1 MGCVAPQADEFIQS
15 QHEDKEYLP
24 ITGLAKFN
32 QEAIKLA
39 YGPDSAPLKE
49 GRVRTPSHPGAFSAT
64 RTPSGPGLSRQSAT
78 APQSAPLTHRT
89 IRCCRSR

>member
-1 MGCVAPQADEFIQS
+1 MTTGNPTSSLPSQRYLNKSQKVDGGHFTVPTGFTGTARVLRSCLMTSQADEFIQS

-39 YGPDSAPLKE
+39 YGADSAPLKE
-49 GRVRTPSHPGAFSAT
+49 GRVR
-64 RTPSGPGLSRQSAT
+64 R
-78 APQSAPLTHRT
+78 
-89 IRCCRSR
+89 